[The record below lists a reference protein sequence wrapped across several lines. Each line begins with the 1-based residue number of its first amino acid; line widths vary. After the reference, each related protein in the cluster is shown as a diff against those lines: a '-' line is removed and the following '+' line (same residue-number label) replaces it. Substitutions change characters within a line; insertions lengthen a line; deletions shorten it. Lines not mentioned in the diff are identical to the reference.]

1 MKKHTPMKQTNS
13 SLQTVL
19 LALLL
24 EGGHLGPEPSQKA
37 ESRQPLSSR
46 HLTPYLSWQDSV
58 QHGPCVVIIVID
70 LTCKTNDSETQ
81 MVLPETVNRWSMA
94 AVCKVF
100 LPAAGYCALG
110 NSTFLGNLLPIRNR
124 ILHPLPPLR
133 CRKWHSGA
141 L

>member
-1 MKKHTPMKQTNS
+1 MHIDPVHSYRTYPERKGKESKKGGSREQHTQKRNHDDEVKKHTPMKQTNS

-70 LTCKTNDSETQ
+70 LTCKTKETQ
-81 MVLPETVNRWSMA
+81 MGS
-94 AVCKVF
+94 
-100 LPAAGYCALG
+100 Y
-110 NSTFLGNLLPIRNR
+110 
-124 ILHPLPPLR
+124 LR
-133 CRKWHSGA
+133 R
-141 L
+141 